1 MSEETIPCRL
11 HCEAWWLWHG
21 RLFAGNCFPN
31 WKNTTRRET
40 ESAALSLFQR
50 DILHDQQTEKCFI
63 WKSSSSSRLAKL
75 SWNIFQDLK
84 RRGEGHSRYLSI
96 RCNPFL
102 LTQVVTDHVKLI
114 KLQHI
119 IFEQCSSINHIAWG
133 SCATTSTLIMNQK
146 VPTAPNVSNCGTSN
160 GGRGCFP
167 VGTELT

>member
-1 MSEETIPCRL
+1 MEGRSLEIVFQIGKIPGEGRQSQVSSHFHFSKETLYMISKRTL
-11 HCEAWWLWHG
+11 
-21 RLFAGNCFPN
+21 
-31 WKNTTRRET
+31 
-40 ESAALSLFQR
+40 
-50 DILHDQQTEKCFI
+50 EKCFI
-63 WKSSSSSRLAKL
+63 WNSSSSSRLAKL

-102 LTQVVTDHVKLI
+102 LTQVVTDQVKLI

-119 IFEQCSSINHIAWG
+119 MFEQCIVHQPYCMGKLCHNVHFNHEPE
-133 SCATTSTLIMNQK
+133 STHHPTT
-146 VPTAPNVSNCGTSN
+146 VSNCGTSN